1 MFKKNRTVWGIAA
14 LVASY
19 LSLFISVVFAPENKR
34 VSRSMLLMSITQ
46 LLCGLMLVEE
56 ECEVRETVRQKSSDV
71 ADVLKTKSHAVA
83 DHVKSKIRIPVADED
98 DSLLDETDVED
109 IEEAINEDLCADEN

>member
-34 VSRSMLLMSITQ
+34 VSRSMLLMSIAQ

-56 ECEVRETVRQKSSDV
+56 ECDVRETVRQKSSDV
-71 ADVLKTKSHAVA
+71 ADVLKTKSHKVA
-83 DHVKSKIRIPVADED
+83 DHVKSKIRIPVADEE